1 MEGGNSV
8 QETLKLIQS
17 HLDKGAFANEAAISH
32 QAVTPVLAKL
42 GWEIFDP
49 AEVVPEYTTA
59 TSGRVDYALCID
71 DSPRIFVEVKQ
82 AGTFQSGEQQ
92 LLEYAF
98 AQGIEMAVLTDGQ
111 RWSIYLSTEPVPFQ
125 ERRVE
130 LLDIVDRCETDAAAI
145 LLRYLGRDATQS
157 GANIEAAKKELRSAK
172 RRTKAIDNIPSA
184 WASLLEEQDGPI
196 AESLTERV
204 EENTGVA
211 PVEWAIQD
219 FLDQVARVSQDIK
232 SGSAPVR
239 DAAPRTVQAHPRS
252 VAPSASLVFD
262 TSAKSNFHDVRHAK
276 TTKLYRQ
283 RWLAFAD
290 WCESNEYC
298 WLPANP
304 EHIVGWLEA
313 KWPRFAASSLTVD
326 LSAIKLVH
334 EAQGEANPVG
344 RSSPP
349 RQCLVRLKQKEA
361 ESS

>member
-1 MEGGNSV
+1 M
-8 QETLKLIQS
+8 QETLKLIRN
-17 HLDKGAFANEAAISH
+17 HLEKGAFANEAAISH

-59 TSGRVDYALCID
+59 ISGRVDYALCID

-82 AGTFQSGEQQ
+82 AGTFQKGEQQ
-92 LLEYAF
+92 LLKYACE
-98 AQGIEMAVLTDGQ
+98 ASIEMAVLTDGK
-111 RWSIYLSTEPVPFQ
+111 RWSIYLSMYRAPFP

-130 LLDIVDRCETDAAAI
+130 LVDIEDRCKEAAAI
-145 LLRYLGRDATQS
+145 LTCYLGRDATQS
-157 GANIEAAKKELRSAK
+157 GANIKAATKQLRSAK

-219 FLDQVARVSQDIK
+219 FLDQVARVSQGIK
-232 SGSAPVR
+232 PGSAPVR

-252 VAPSASLVFD
+252 VALSASQVFD
-262 TSAKSNFHDVRHAK
+262 ISAESNFHDVRHAK

-344 RSSPP
+344 RGSPP